1 MAHHR
6 NRRFFSSSALALV
19 ALPAVLGACAGGDGP
34 PDAPVA
40 RFAVIALSWPGGD
53 APDGLAAGYVFDH
66 PAGQRARVL
75 ASLGLSWATLIDA
88 NVGVDQCVLLHDDA
102 NVADAPAQL
111 IDAGDVTIETAEGET
126 ALEAT
131 YLPEDWPP
139 ATGLAYAGVLP
150 MGANGQA
157 AGQPI
162 TVLANGNDAVGRF
175 AMVVPSPAP
184 VRLLGVAG
192 TAAGLAVQWSPR
204 DARVAGEG
212 SEQTVVTY
220 ERRGFGDAWT
230 IACAVDDDG
239 VFVMPAELLGRLPS
253 LGQGPEDRTDHVV
266 VRRIASASFTARGV
280 PEGVVLAVSED
291 ATLVGE

>member
-1 MAHHR
+1 MSHHA
-6 NRRFFSSSALALV
+6 RRFFSSSALALV
-19 ALPAVLGACAGGDGP
+19 ALPAVLGACAGGEGA
-34 PDAPVA
+34 PDAQVA

-53 APDGLAAGYVFDH
+53 APEGLAAGYVFDH

-88 NVGVDQCVLLHDDA
+88 NVGVDQCVLLHDGA
-102 NVADAPAQL
+102 SAAETPAQL
-111 IDAGDVTIETAEGET
+111 IDAGDVTIETPDGET

-139 ATGLAYAGVLP
+139 ATGLAYAGVVP

-157 AGQPI
+157 AGRPI
-162 TVLANGNDAVGRF
+162 RVLANGNDAVGRF
-175 AMVVPSPAP
+175 AMVVPSPEP
-184 VRLLGVAG
+184 VRLVGVTE
-192 TAAGLAVQWSPR
+192 TAEGLQVQWSSR
-204 DARVAGEG
+204 EARAAGMA

-239 VFVMPAELLGRLPS
+239 AFMMPAGLLERLPA